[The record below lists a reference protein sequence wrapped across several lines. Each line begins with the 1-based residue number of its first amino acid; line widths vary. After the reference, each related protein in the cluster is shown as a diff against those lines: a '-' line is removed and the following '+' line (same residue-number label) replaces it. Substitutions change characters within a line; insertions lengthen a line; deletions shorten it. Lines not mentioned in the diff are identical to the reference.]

1 MTRKY
6 NIVSDQ
12 PNTNCNEG
20 NEVVYNIRFIIIEV
34 LSLICVIT
42 TTLTLVRGN
51 ITIAGNIA
59 ARVTFKYYTP
69 FTKSITKIDGSTKD
83 EPEDLHLVMT
93 KNA

>member
-1 MTRKY
+1 MKSNLCDY
-6 NIVSDQ
+6 SDA
-12 PNTNCNEG
+12 
-20 NEVVYNIRFIIIEV
+20 YI
-34 LSLICVIT
+34 
-42 TTLTLVRGN
+42 LVRGN